1 MSAANDMRQAIG
13 LLTKA
18 MNQMS
23 VAQAS
28 PKRRRRRAR
37 KAAQA
42 PSQATATARPRRRRQ
57 RKRAGVANFNSD
69 LSAGV
74 IRLQRRELAL
84 EVSTD
89 AQGRISTSLEII
101 PSSFSF
107 LATLSKS
114 FERSKWHSVSFCWK
128 PLVGGLVGGLVT
140 LGVDWDFKGDTPEVT
155 KASAFTPN
163 STWAIREDCEN
174 NPLVLPASRLQSRA
188 WYMHNATN
196 SDKID
201 MGPAKLWVLGSAQS
215 DQKSVKIGQVWVSY
229 DLTMSGTTPA

>member
-28 PKRRRRRAR
+28 TKRRRRRAR
-37 KAAQA
+37 KAGQASAAQMTA
-42 PSQATATARPRRRRQ
+42 ATPRRRRQ
-57 RKRAGVANFNSD
+57 RRRAGVANFNSD

-89 AQGRISTSLEII
+89 ASGKISNSLEIL

-140 LGVDWDFKGDTPEVT
+140 FGVDWDFKGDTPDVS

-174 NPLVLPASRLQSRA
+174 NPLVLPTSRLQSRT
-188 WYMHNATN
+188 WYMHNSGA
-196 SDKID
+196 DKID
-201 MGPAKLWVLGSAQS
+201 MGPAKLWILGSAQS
-215 DQKSVKIGQVWVSY
+215 DQKSAKIGQVWVSY
-229 DLTMSGTTPA
+229 DITMCGTMPA